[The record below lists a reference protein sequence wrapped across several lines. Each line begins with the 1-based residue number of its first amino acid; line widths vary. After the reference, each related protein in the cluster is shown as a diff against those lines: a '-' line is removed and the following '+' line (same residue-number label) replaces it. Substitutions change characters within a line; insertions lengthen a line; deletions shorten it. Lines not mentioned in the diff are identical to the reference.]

1 MAIPKFTLYKHVKL
15 DSGWRYCKAAWHTN
29 SKVKPD
35 VVLVN
40 GVEETH
46 REGSYY
52 LSHNNS
58 WIPGGDDAL
67 EHTVLGTGSH
77 IRVELS
83 GSKYVTLLEIL
94 CTMPSTA
101 FR

>member
-29 SKVKPD
+29 SKVKHN

-52 LSHNNS
+52 LSHNN
-58 WIPGGDDAL
+58 
-67 EHTVLGTGSH
+67 T
-77 IRVELS
+77 
-83 GSKYVTLLEIL
+83 
-94 CTMPSTA
+94 
-101 FR
+101 